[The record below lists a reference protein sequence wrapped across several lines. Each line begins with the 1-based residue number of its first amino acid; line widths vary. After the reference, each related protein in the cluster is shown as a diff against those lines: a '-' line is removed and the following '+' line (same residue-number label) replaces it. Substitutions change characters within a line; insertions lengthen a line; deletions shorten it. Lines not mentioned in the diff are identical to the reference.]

1 MNDKVKEAIMSFLEK
16 RDLINENTYSELL
29 SDSEKLKTIREV
41 INNSLL
47 ECKRNIIKSN
57 INLLNER
64 IFKDDYEGAIEVITN
79 TKDKTFFYDYL
90 DSLNDLLLKF
100 QDYEKCFDDETVHL
114 SIVKDNFFLK
124 DEQVVDILNE
134 IYLDNK

>member
-1 MNDKVKEAIMSFLEK
+1 MNDKVKEAIISFLEK
-16 RDLINENTYSELL
+16 RDLINENTYNELL

-64 IFKDDYEGAIEVITN
+64 IFKDDYEGAIEVIRN
-79 TKDKTFFYDYL
+79 TKDIIRNKR
-90 DSLNDLLLKF
+90 DSIRNTYK
-100 QDYEKCFDDETVHL
+100 
-114 SIVKDNFFLK
+114 
-124 DEQVVDILNE
+124 
-134 IYLDNK
+134 